1 MGIRAIET
9 LHLHPGVINRG
20 GTDEHGGVGGGT
32 RSSIVNGE
40 KRSRSRLLPPRA
52 TVCSY

>member
-20 GTDEHGGVGGGT
+20 GTDEHGGVGGGYT
-32 RSSIVNGE
+32 QLHRQRREAKPVAFAATARNG
-40 KRSRSRLLPPRA
+40 L
-52 TVCSY
+52 